1 MTLSDAKKESWVI
14 IEILKIDLLMD
25 VIIVNGQKM
34 KKDLLLKK
42 NLQIK
47 NNQLIKKNLQI
58 YMTCH
63 H

>member
-1 MTLSDAKKESWVI
+1 MTLSDAKKENWVI

-47 NNQLIKKNLQI
+47 NNQLIKKNL
-58 YMTCH
+58 
-63 H
+63 

>member
-34 KKDLLLKK
+34 KKDLLLEK

-47 NNQLIKKNLQI
+47 NNQLIKKNL
-58 YMTCH
+58 
-63 H
+63 